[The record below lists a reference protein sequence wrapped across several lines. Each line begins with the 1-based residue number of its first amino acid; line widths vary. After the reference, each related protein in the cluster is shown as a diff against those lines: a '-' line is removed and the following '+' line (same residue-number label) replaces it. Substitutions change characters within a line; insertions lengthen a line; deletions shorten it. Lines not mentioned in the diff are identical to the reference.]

1 MKLTPLDNK
10 LFEFTTDKEKNSLK
24 DFFFWWP
31 AIHRANTLL
40 EEKSETTKEELIK
53 TFDYGLNKS
62 FDTGENRVMVG
73 KLLWRFVR
81 IGGINHGVNLF
92 YFQYLFD
99 QHKDEKRK
107 LEDMAWGYSEIK
119 ENLHNA
125 AKRIRRGTFSK
136 YDRSDIF
143 RNFIGTLL
151 SAVVFCLSL
160 FFMDGGLEKLVDR
173 VEWGY
178 NIEGF
183 LMMLDSLLRF
193 GSWFVLFIAG
203 AATLI
208 FLFCTIGAISNAR
221 KSRYNNLIDAYL
233 NAVRF
238 IRIRILWFQ
247 DAYNTNSVLPFLAE
261 AEAELWKETRGVRRI
276 IRKKLGRDYLL
287 KKQKYQLGEFK

>member
-10 LFEFTTDKEKNSLK
+10 LFCINTDKAFLTAFISKIS
-24 DFFFWWP
+24 DP
-31 AIHRANTLL
+31 AYKLSIDKPEAT
-40 EEKSETTKEELIK
+40 EEELIK
-53 TFDYGLNKS
+53 SLDYGLTNACNTGKERVYVDRFPESFLLLSFRNKP
-62 FDTGENRVMVG
+62 VV
-73 KLLWRFVR
+73 L
-81 IGGINHGVNLF
+81 H
-92 YFQYLFD
+92 YFSYLFN
-99 QHKDEKRK
+99 QHEYDERK
-107 LEDMAWGYSEIK
+107 LEDMTWGYREVK

-143 RNFIGTLL
+143 KNFIGTLL

-247 DAYNTNSVLPFLAE
+247 DAYKTDGALDFLAK

-287 KKQKYQLGEFK
+287 KKQKYQLVEFK